1 MLNLDYEKI
10 LLILKI
16 ALGVCGFLATTI
28 VPLVIKLVQANK
40 KRKEAKTEAEKAEA
54 EVDML
59 NTAILLI
66 DGAESLYEDV
76 DTVLKREQK
85 SAHEVK
91 KDNVMTKLQS
101 YAIEKNYYF
110 DADKWSEV
118 IDNIVKFTK
127 RVNGKTNTNV
137 KVGG

>member
-28 VPLVIKLVQANK
+28 IPLVIKLIQANK
-40 KRKEAKTEAEKAEA
+40 KRKEAKTEAEQAEA
-54 EVDML
+54 EKDML
-59 NTAILLI
+59 TTAILLI
-66 DGAESLYEDV
+66 DGAEELYKDIDIEM
-76 DTVLKREQK
+76 KRQGK
-85 SAHEVK
+85 SAGSVK
-91 KDNVMTKLQS
+91 KDNVMTKLKS
-101 YAIEKNYYF
+101 YAVDKNYLF

-127 RVNGKTNTNV
+127 SVNGK
-137 KVGG
+137 K